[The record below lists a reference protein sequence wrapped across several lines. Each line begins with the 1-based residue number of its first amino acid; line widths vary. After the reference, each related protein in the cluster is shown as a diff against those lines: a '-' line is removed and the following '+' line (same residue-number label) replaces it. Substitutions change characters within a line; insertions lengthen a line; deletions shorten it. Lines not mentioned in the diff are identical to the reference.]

1 MERCIAWEKRILI
14 DSLTNCLIC
23 AETGQECDT
32 DTALLQN
39 DMIIAERKEKAVID
53 KFDRFGEAMPD
64 GRLTMPSEG
73 KVYRLREAIL
83 LSKKL
88 GRSLSEEEMKQLE
101 VS

>member
-1 MERCIAWEKRILI
+1 
-14 DSLTNCLIC
+14 
-23 AETGQECDT
+23 
-32 DTALLQN
+32 
-39 DMIIAERKEKAVID
+39 MIVAERKEKAFID

-64 GRLTMPSEG
+64 GRLTAPSEG

-88 GRSLSEEEMKQLE
+88 GRPLSLEEMKQFE